1 MLVLVL
7 AGTGIYGCSGPSRE
21 ADVTAGSSA
30 ALTEPV
36 TIPEDAVRETAR
48 GMGAELMEQSSE
60 EADASEEG
68 ETALNASEASD
79 QEASGPS
86 GQEET
91 ASDISEEDTSGAET
105 KEDQETTAAGKE
117 PETVK
122 ADREPEASGA
132 DGDKEDAKADRDLE
146 ASGANKEETAQAE
159 KHGNRRAS
167 EYAAGE
173 VVPLKD
179 VEAAGTG
186 NFFYQTSIGEAL
198 YQRMDGNSYKSG
210 CPVAVEELRYLRVLH
225 YGYQGEI
232 RVGELVCNQSVSDD
246 MLSIFRKLY
255 EARYPIEKILLID
268 NYGGDDDRSSSDNN
282 TSCFNYRNVAGTK
295 SLSLHAYGVAIDV
308 NPVRNPYVV
317 TDEEG
322 NVICAPANGSRYID
336 RSASFSHK
344 IDEEDL
350 CYKLFTEAGFTW
362 GGSWVNEPDY
372 MHFSRK

>member
-7 AGTGIYGCSGPSRE
+7 AGTGIQGCSGPSRE
-21 ADVTAGSSA
+21 ADATAGSSA

-36 TIPEDAVRETAR
+36 TIPDDAVRETAR

-60 EADASEEG
+60 EADTSEDG
-68 ETALNASEASD
+68 ETASDISEED
-79 QEASGPS
+79 TSGA
-86 GQEET
+86 ET
-91 ASDISEEDTSGAET
+91 KEDISEEDTSGAET
-105 KEDQETTAAGKE
+105 KEDQETTAAREK

-122 ADREPEASGA
+122 ADKGPEASGA
-132 DGDKEDAKADRDLE
+132 DGDKEAAKADRDPE
-146 ASGANKEETAQAE
+146 ASGADQEETAQAE
-159 KHGNRRAS
+159 KHGNRRVS

-173 VVPLKD
+173 VVSLKD

-186 NFFYQTSIGEAL
+186 NFFYQTSIGKAL

-246 MLSIFRKLY
+246 MLSVFRKLY

-268 NYGGDDDRSSSDNN
+268 DYGGDDDWSSSDNN
-282 TSCFNYRNVAGTK
+282 TSCFNYRNVAGTET
-295 SLSLHAYGVAIDV
+295 LSLHAYGMAIDV

-317 TDEEG
+317 TDGEG

-336 RSASFSHK
+336 RSGSFSHK

-362 GGSWVNEPDY
+362 GGSWVNGPDY